1 MADKSADKEVGIA
14 EELPNQSGGLNKIL
28 DCVEEAVQVNIE
40 IDKIENIYR
49 FVAPI

>member
-1 MADKSADKEVGIA
+1 MADTSADKVGIA
-14 EELPNQSGGLNKIL
+14 GELPNQFGGLNKIP

-40 IDKIENIYR
+40 IGKIENIYK